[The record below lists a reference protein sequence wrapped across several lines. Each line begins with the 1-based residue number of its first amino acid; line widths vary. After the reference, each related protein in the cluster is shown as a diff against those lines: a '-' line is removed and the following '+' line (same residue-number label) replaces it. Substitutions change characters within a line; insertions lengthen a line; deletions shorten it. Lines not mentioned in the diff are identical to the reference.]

1 MNDIGVAHRFVG
13 RFCET
18 PSSAASDTDALQVEE
33 RLARG
38 NSFHAQILA
47 ALFLFIATTP
57 LAQAKDPGSSAPFDV
72 VIKGGTLYD
81 GTGGKPRMTDV
92 AIRGDR
98 IVGIGDFKAANA
110 KVTVDAKGM
119 AVAPGFIN
127 MLSWST
133 DSLIEDGRSQG
144 ELREGVTT
152 EIMGEGSSMGPLNDR
167 IKDRMRREQGD
178 IKYEI
183 KWNTLAEYLRY
194 LEQRGVS
201 CNVASFIGA
210 TTIREYVIGLE
221 DKQPTPEQLE
231 QMRQLV
237 RQEMEAGALG
247 IGTSLIYP
255 PAFYARTEELIELC
269 KVAAKYQGKYIS
281 HMRSEGNQLLEAID
295 ELLRISKEAGIPAE
309 IYHIKAAGQSN
320 WGKADAM
327 LAKIEAARKTG
338 LKITAN
344 MYTYTAAGTGLDACL
359 PPWTEDGGYP
369 ALFKRL
375 RDPAT
380 REKIAAE
387 VRTPSDKWENLYL
400 AAGSPEKILLAGF
413 KSEKLKPL
421 TGKSLAEVAKMRGKD
436 PVETAMD
443 LISEDESRIDSIY
456 FLMSEENVKKEI
468 AKPWVSF
475 GSDEASQAPEGTF
488 LKSNCHPRAYGN
500 FARVL
505 GKYVREEKVLTLAD
519 AIRKLSGLPATNL
532 GLDHRGFVQE
542 GMFADVVVFDPA
554 TMADRA
560 TFEKP
565 HQYAVGMK
573 HVFVNGVQVLKD
585 GEHTGAKP
593 GRALWGPGKV
603 R

>member
-1 MNDIGVAHRFVG
+1 MNDR
-13 RFCET
+13 
-18 PSSAASDTDALQVEE
+18 
-33 RLARG
+33 
-38 NSFHAQILA
+38 
-47 ALFLFIATTP
+47 FLFALLVSIALMP
-57 LAQAKDPGSSAPFDV
+57 IAFGVEPPAGDKFDV
-72 VIKGGTLYD
+72 IIKGGTVYD
-81 GTGGKPRMTDV
+81 GTGDKPRVIDV

-98 IVGIGDFKAANA
+98 IAGLGTFSADQA
-110 KVTVDAKGM
+110 KTVIDAKSL

-133 DSLIEDGRSQG
+133 ESLIEDGRSQS
-144 ELREGVTT
+144 EIREGVTT
-152 EIMGEGSSMGPLNDR
+152 EIMGEGYSMGPVNDR
-167 IKDRMRREQGD
+167 MKERMRSQQGD

-194 LEQRGVS
+194 LEQHGIS
-201 CNVASFIGA
+201 CNVASFVGG
-210 TTIREYVIGLE
+210 TTIREFVIGLE
-221 DKQPTPEQLE
+221 DKPPTPEQLE

-255 PAFYARTEELIELC
+255 PAFYAKTEELIELC

-281 HMRSEGNQLLEAID
+281 HMRSEGNQLLQAID

-309 IYHIKAAGQSN
+309 IYHIKAAGQPN

-327 LAKIEAARKTG
+327 LAKIEDARKAG
-338 LKITAN
+338 LKITAD

-400 AAGSPEKILLAGF
+400 AAGSPEKILLNGF

-421 TGKSLAEVAKMRGKD
+421 TGKSLAEIAKMRGKD
-436 PVETAMD
+436 PVETVMD
-443 LISEDESRIDSIY
+443 LIAEDESRIDCIY

-475 GSDEASQAPEGTF
+475 GSDEASQAPEGNF

-500 FARVL
+500 FTRVL
-505 GKYVREEKVLTLAD
+505 GKYSREEKILTLEE

-554 TMADRA
+554 TVGDRA
-560 TFEKP
+560 TFDKP
-565 HQYAVGMK
+565 HQYSVGMK
-573 HVFVNGVQVLKD
+573 HVFVNGAQVLKD
-585 GEHTGAKP
+585 GEHTGAKS
-593 GRALWGPGKV
+593 GKAIWGPGKTK
-603 R
+603 